1 MVEGISE
8 LGEGVLLGER
18 YRLAHR
24 IELFADAVERVAG
37 VEYEYWAAQDVAS
50 GEPVWIQFAAA
61 DGVYAGGGALAG
73 AVAAL
78 RRINHPAVPA
88 VLAFGEYEFELE
100 DAVAAVGYC
109 AIPAA
114 AGETLAAAVLR
125 EELDQAEILAALAQV
140 SEVLELLAEFELV
153 HGHLSAHSVLLSESE
168 DSAGYRV
175 VLADLPA
182 SLALETALESELTG
196 AADIYALA
204 WLTVLALVGPA
215 ALEAEFGAGFAVTT
229 EIEALAEQVIRRRRV
244 WAEENLVALGFS
256 AELAEVLVL
265 ALGEAAFRPRAAVLT
280 AALRAEWMLY
290 AEGVGGAAEI
300 AGAAAVAAA
309 EAGAGAAAGVGIAA
323 EAAALAEVEVAEEL
337 AEVEVAEEAAV
348 EAEAEVQDEA
358 VIAAAAAGAAVG
370 VVAGV
375 AVAEEL
381 AAGQAAAAGVG
392 GAAGVVGSS
401 GAADGSGGVVGAG
414 SGGAAGVGVAAGV
427 AETAMLAEAVGVLGG
442 SGGPSSGGG
451 VGSAGGVVGSAGVGS
466 AAGLAAGE
474 VTEVIPRTPGVARAG
489 SGGGSSSS
497 GAARGAGSAAAF
509 SSGPVGG
516 GPAGGGSAGGSNN
529 SGTNSGSTN
538 HGGGTRR
545 PRRPHPGVLL
555 GAGVGV
561 VIVIVL
567 IIVFAT
573 GGSKGGS
580 ASASSGLSTPG
591 ATASATASS
600 AASASAS
607 ASAGGTGTP
616 AAGSVSAGASASGT
630 AATATAGSGGVATVS
645 ATSGGAG
652 STASAVSSAGGVTFP
667 SALATVPASASQAV
681 QQIQTAVTQAQGELT
696 ASEQSQLTQIT
707 STLNQEISS
716 GQSISTGV
724 AQLWSV
730 LHSGELPSSFSS
742 YVGLLASYLSASQ
755 GS

>member
-229 EIEALAEQVIRRRRV
+229 EIEALAEQVMRRRRV

-265 ALGEAAFRPRAAVLT
+265 ALGEAALRPRAAVLT

-401 GAADGSGGVVGAG
+401 GAVAG
-414 SGGAAGVGVAAGV
+414 SGVAAAAGA
-427 AETAMLAEAVGVLGG
+427 
-442 SGGPSSGGG
+442 
-451 VGSAGGVVGSAGVGS
+451 

-474 VTEVIPRTPGVARAG
+474 VTEVIPRTPGVARVG
-489 SGGGSSSS
+489 SGGGSGAS
-497 GAARGAGSAAAF
+497 GAARGGGSAAAF
-509 SSGPVGG
+509 SSGPV
-516 GPAGGGSAGGSNN
+516 GGGSAGGSNN
-529 SGTNSGSTN
+529 SGTNSSGTNHRGTN
-538 HGGGTRR
+538 HGGRTRR

-580 ASASSGLSTPG
+580 ASASSGLSTSG
-591 ATASATASS
+591 ATESATASS
-600 AASASAS
+600 AASAS

>member
-229 EIEALAEQVIRRRRV
+229 EIEALAEQVMRRRRV

-401 GAADGSGGVVGAG
+401 GAVAG
-414 SGGAAGVGVAAGV
+414 SGVAAAAGA
-427 AETAMLAEAVGVLGG
+427 
-442 SGGPSSGGG
+442 
-451 VGSAGGVVGSAGVGS
+451 

-474 VTEVIPRTPGVARAG
+474 VTEVIPRTPGVARVG
-489 SGGGSSSS
+489 SGGGSGAS
-497 GAARGAGSAAAF
+497 GAARGGGSAAAF
-509 SSGPVGG
+509 SSGPV
-516 GPAGGGSAGGSNN
+516 GGGSAGGSNN
-529 SGTNSGSTN
+529 SGTNSSGTNHRGTN

-580 ASASSGLSTPG
+580 ASASSGLSTSG
-591 ATASATASS
+591 ATESATASS
-600 AASASAS
+600 AASAS